1 MDLEKRLSDTSAE
14 LRKRTQEFKKAQ
26 RQSETAEKRARQT
39 QELLEQS

>member
-26 RQSETAEKRARQT
+26 R
-39 QELLEQS
+39 